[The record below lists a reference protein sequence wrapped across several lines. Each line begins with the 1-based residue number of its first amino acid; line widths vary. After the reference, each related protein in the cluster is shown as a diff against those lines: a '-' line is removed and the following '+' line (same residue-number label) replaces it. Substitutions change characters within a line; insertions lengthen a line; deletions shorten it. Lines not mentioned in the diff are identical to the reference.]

1 MAISDVYTYKSGS
14 VAIASTSTTP
24 VISVYGTAAKR
35 LWIVGVRVE
44 IGVTAAA
51 AGNSILFQLARP
63 ALTTVNGSSLA
74 SGNPHDFSSP
84 ASIGQSS
91 TSWSV
96 APTLGT
102 VLAEWE
108 LPQTTGSMW
117 EEFPPLGYEWGVP
130 AVANASSAAGI
141 GVHLFVTASVST
153 STPVF
158 VDIIA
163 SE

>member
-1 MAISDVYTYKSGS
+1 MAISDVYTLDSGLI
-14 VAIASTSTTP
+14 AQASTSQTP
-24 VISVYGTAAKR
+24 ILMLATAATKR
-35 LWIVGVRVE
+35 NFIVGVRMS

-84 ASIGQSS
+84 ASIGQFS
-91 TSWSV
+91 TTWTTP
-96 APTLGT
+96 PTLGT
-102 VLAEWE
+102 VLAEWQ

-130 AVANASSAAGI
+130 AVANNSAAAGI
-141 GVHLFVTASVST
+141 GVHLFVTASVAT

>member
-1 MAISDVYTYKSGS
+1 MAISDVFTYKSGS
-14 VAIASTSTTP
+14 VSIASTSTTP

-35 LWIVGVRVE
+35 IWIVGVRVE

-74 SGNPHDFSSP
+74 SGNPHDYSSP
-84 ASIGQSS
+84 ASIGQFS

-102 VLAEWE
+102 VLAEWQ
-108 LPQTTGSMW
+108 LPQTTGSAW

-141 GVHLFVTASVST
+141 GVHLFVTASVAT